1 MKGCEEPKFNA
12 ETQNIQRDAERNHRW
27 TADGHRFRN
36 ANCGNEEMQQMFINA
51 EAAKTRGGAGQ
62 ETEKRNLTKGNE
74 SNGLLS
80 PTSLPK
86 EEREKIRCY
95 RTWRSAAHRL
105 AIALPSKSELKPGG
119 TWPSRAYR
127 KSAAWKI
134 ACNADWMRPRTIR

>member
-12 ETQNIQRDAERNHRW
+12 ETQSMQRDAERNHRW

-80 PTSLPK
+80 PALSSKGGEGEDPLLPN
-86 EEREKIRCY
+86 
-95 RTWRSAAHRL
+95 L
-105 AIALPSKSELKPGG
+105 A
-119 TWPSRAYR
+119 
-127 KSAAWKI
+127 
-134 ACNADWMRPRTIR
+134 

>member
-1 MKGCEEPKFNA
+1 MDADGHRFRNANGGNGETQQMISNAEAA
-12 ETQNIQRDAERNHRW
+12 ETQSMQRDAERNHRW

-80 PTSLPK
+80 PALSSKGGEGEDPLLPN
-86 EEREKIRCY
+86 
-95 RTWRSAAHRL
+95 L
-105 AIALPSKSELKPGG
+105 
-119 TWPSRAYR
+119 
-127 KSAAWKI
+127 
-134 ACNADWMRPRTIR
+134 